1 MLFVWI
7 TLERTSS
14 GLWEGMSEDAGG
26 GTTDSKSP
34 EVFIVNHILFVNHMI
49 LFDVFANFIILFN
62 VFVNLII
69 LFNVFCQ
76 SHCC

>member
-1 MLFVWI
+1 MLFVRI

-34 EVFIVNHILFVNHMI
+34 EVFIVNHI
-49 LFDVFANFIILFN
+49 ILFN
-62 VFVNLII
+62 VFVNIII
-69 LFNVFCQ
+69 LFDVFVN
-76 SHCC
+76 SLSKSGGF